1 MGFSVALR
9 CYLPVE
15 SSLHSSKFSP
25 RFNLKQNRLA
35 FITTSKIESPSLQ
48 ILKSIS
54 NNMNSS
60 INENGAT
67 EPARVLLERLFAQ
80 TLKLE
85 EQMSR
90 SSRLP
95 EDVQPVVNL
104 EILESDLLA
113 LLKALKKK
121 EEELQDAERNVFL
134 EHSRLNQAKEEL
146 EKRENVITAAF
157 SKHEK
162 LEGELKQ
169 ANLNLASQA
178 REIEELKLQLKEK
191 EQDIAS
197 ACSALSLKEDEMD
210 KMKTD
215 LLKKSEEVARIDS
228 ELKYKAQLLN
238 QASEVVKR
246 QEIELQ
252 GLQMLIRE
260 KEEELE
266 VSTNLRKFEEEKLK
280 VVESNLE
287 DRTREWLLI
296 QEGLNK
302 LAKEASKQVR
312 DTNEALEDF
321 GRVYKLLED
330 VRSEL
335 ISSQKSLAFS
345 RKQMEEQ
352 EQLLKTQ
359 LAELEE
365 QRKSVMSYLNSLKNA
380 KIEVESER
388 VKLRTAEAR
397 NKELERDLSMEKELV
412 EELQKELEKEKSSLQ
427 QEIEKTSFLQQE
439 LHQKNIE
446 FGEMQHLL
454 QAKESDLVEAK
465 LDIQNLKSEQASLQL
480 ILEDKDLQL
489 FDARKNLDEVNQ
501 EVAELRMLMSS
512 KEEQLVQATTMIKE
526 KEEHVQ
532 VMQDE
537 LNNTRV
543 KVSEAE
549 SVVERI
555 VELTN
560 ELVISIKDQ
569 NELRQSNNMTLEFF
583 QQPLDELSDDFR
595 LQKKQY
601 ETELKFSRESLR
613 VKEME
618 VLAAKRALAIK
629 DEELKTV
636 LERLDTK
643 EKELRKLKE
652 EAVEDAN
659 DLRKLYSLAQ
669 ERIGESSAGD
679 LAIEK
684 LKLEAA
690 QLEVEAATSALQK
703 LAEMSRELLNKASL
717 SIEADTDIFM
727 PNGSGPGLV
736 LLENNECFKE
746 VKTEVARLSSLTEQ
760 LLQDA
765 GITVGAD

>member
-1 MGFSVALR
+1 M
-9 CYLPVE
+9 
-15 SSLHSSKFSP
+15 
-25 RFNLKQNRLA
+25 KQNRLA
-35 FITTSKIESPSLQ
+35 FIATSKIESPSLQ
-48 ILKSIS
+48 IVRSIS

-90 SSRLP
+90 GSRLP

-134 EHSRLNQAKEEL
+134 EHSRLNQAKEKL

-169 ANLNLASQA
+169 ANLNLVSQA

-215 LLKKSEEVARIDS
+215 LLKKSEEVGRIDS

-252 GLQMLIRE
+252 GLQMLIQE

-296 QEGLNK
+296 QEGLNELEK
-302 LAKEASKQVR
+302 KASKQVR

-321 GRVYKLLED
+321 GRAYKLLED

-352 EQLLKTQ
+352 EQLLKRQ

-480 ILEDKDLQL
+480 VLENKDLQL

-512 KEEQLVQATTMIKE
+512 KEEQLVQAAIMIKE
-526 KEEHVQ
+526 KEDHVQ

-569 NELRQSNNMTLEFF
+569 NELRQSDNMTLEFF

-643 EKELRKLKE
+643 EKELKKLKE

-669 ERIGESSAGD
+669 ERIGESSVGD

-717 SIEADTDIFM
+717 SIEADADIFM
-727 PNGSGPGLV
+727 ANGSGPGLV

>member
-1 MGFSVALR
+1 M
-9 CYLPVE
+9 
-15 SSLHSSKFSP
+15 
-25 RFNLKQNRLA
+25 
-35 FITTSKIESPSLQ
+35 
-48 ILKSIS
+48 
-54 NNMNSS
+54 
-60 INENGAT
+60 
-67 EPARVLLERLFAQ
+67 
-80 TLKLE
+80 
-85 EQMSR
+85 
-90 SSRLP
+90 
-95 EDVQPVVNL
+95 
-104 EILESDLLA
+104 
-113 LLKALKKK
+113 
-121 EEELQDAERNVFL
+121 
-134 EHSRLNQAKEEL
+134 
-146 EKRENVITAAF
+146 
-157 SKHEK
+157 
-162 LEGELKQ
+162 
-169 ANLNLASQA
+169 
-178 REIEELKLQLKEK
+178 
-191 EQDIAS
+191 
-197 ACSALSLKEDEMD
+197 
-210 KMKTD
+210 
-215 LLKKSEEVARIDS
+215 
-228 ELKYKAQLLN
+228 
-238 QASEVVKR
+238 
-246 QEIELQ
+246 
-252 GLQMLIRE
+252 
-260 KEEELE
+260 
-266 VSTNLRKFEEEKLK
+266 
-280 VVESNLE
+280 
-287 DRTREWLLI
+287 
-296 QEGLNK
+296 
-302 LAKEASKQVR
+302 
-312 DTNEALEDF
+312 
-321 GRVYKLLED
+321 
-330 VRSEL
+330 
-335 ISSQKSLAFS
+335 
-345 RKQMEEQ
+345 
-352 EQLLKTQ
+352 
-359 LAELEE
+359 
-365 QRKSVMSYLNSLKNA
+365 
-380 KIEVESER
+380 
-388 VKLRTAEAR
+388 
-397 NKELERDLSMEKELV
+397 
-412 EELQKELEKEKSSLQ
+412 
-427 QEIEKTSFLQQE
+427 
-439 LHQKNIE
+439 
-446 FGEMQHLL
+446 
-454 QAKESDLVEAK
+454 
-465 LDIQNLKSEQASLQL
+465 
-480 ILEDKDLQL
+480 QL

-636 LERLDTK
+636 LERLDTE

-669 ERIGESSAGD
+669 ERIGESSVGD

>member
-1 MGFSVALR
+1 M
-9 CYLPVE
+9 
-15 SSLHSSKFSP
+15 
-25 RFNLKQNRLA
+25 KQNRLA

-48 ILKSIS
+48 IVKSIS

-555 VELTN
+555 VELTS

>member
-1 MGFSVALR
+1 M
-9 CYLPVE
+9 
-15 SSLHSSKFSP
+15 
-25 RFNLKQNRLA
+25 KQNRLA

-48 ILKSIS
+48 IVKSIS

-146 EKRENVITAAF
+146 KKRENVITAAF

-365 QRKSVMSYLNSLKNA
+365 QRKSVMSYLNCLKNA

-669 ERIGESSAGD
+669 ERIGESSVGD

-717 SIEADTDIFM
+717 SIEADADIFM

>member
-1 MGFSVALR
+1 M
-9 CYLPVE
+9 
-15 SSLHSSKFSP
+15 
-25 RFNLKQNRLA
+25 KQNRLA

-48 ILKSIS
+48 IVKSIS

-296 QEGLNK
+296 QEGLNE

-439 LHQKNIE
+439 LHQRNIE

-480 ILEDKDLQL
+480 VLEDKDMQL

-512 KEEQLVQATTMIKE
+512 KEEQLVQTTTMIKE

-560 ELVISIKDQ
+560 ELVMSIKDQ
-569 NELRQSNNMTLEFF
+569 NELRQSHNMTLEFF

-669 ERIGESSAGD
+669 ERIGESSVGD

>member
-1 MGFSVALR
+1 
-9 CYLPVE
+9 
-15 SSLHSSKFSP
+15 
-25 RFNLKQNRLA
+25 
-35 FITTSKIESPSLQ
+35 
-48 ILKSIS
+48 
-54 NNMNSS
+54 
-60 INENGAT
+60 
-67 EPARVLLERLFAQ
+67 
-80 TLKLE
+80 
-85 EQMSR
+85 
-90 SSRLP
+90 
-95 EDVQPVVNL
+95 
-104 EILESDLLA
+104 
-113 LLKALKKK
+113 
-121 EEELQDAERNVFL
+121 
-134 EHSRLNQAKEEL
+134 
-146 EKRENVITAAF
+146 
-157 SKHEK
+157 
-162 LEGELKQ
+162 
-169 ANLNLASQA
+169 
-178 REIEELKLQLKEK
+178 
-191 EQDIAS
+191 
-197 ACSALSLKEDEMD
+197 
-210 KMKTD
+210 
-215 LLKKSEEVARIDS
+215 
-228 ELKYKAQLLN
+228 
-238 QASEVVKR
+238 
-246 QEIELQ
+246 
-252 GLQMLIRE
+252 
-260 KEEELE
+260 
-266 VSTNLRKFEEEKLK
+266 
-280 VVESNLE
+280 
-287 DRTREWLLI
+287 
-296 QEGLNK
+296 
-302 LAKEASKQVR
+302 
-312 DTNEALEDF
+312 
-321 GRVYKLLED
+321 
-330 VRSEL
+330 
-335 ISSQKSLAFS
+335 
-345 RKQMEEQ
+345 
-352 EQLLKTQ
+352 
-359 LAELEE
+359 
-365 QRKSVMSYLNSLKNA
+365 MSYLNSLKNA

-669 ERIGESSAGD
+669 ERIGESSVGD

-717 SIEADTDIFM
+717 SIEADADIFM

>member
-1 MGFSVALR
+1 M
-9 CYLPVE
+9 
-15 SSLHSSKFSP
+15 
-25 RFNLKQNRLA
+25 KQNRLA

-48 ILKSIS
+48 IVKSIS

-439 LHQKNIE
+439 LHQRNIE

-480 ILEDKDLQL
+480 VLEDKDMQL

-512 KEEQLVQATTMIKE
+512 KEEQLVQTTTMIKE

-560 ELVISIKDQ
+560 ELVMSIKDQ

>member
-1 MGFSVALR
+1 M
-9 CYLPVE
+9 
-15 SSLHSSKFSP
+15 
-25 RFNLKQNRLA
+25 KQNRLA

-439 LHQKNIE
+439 LHQRNIE

-480 ILEDKDLQL
+480 VLEDKDMQL

-512 KEEQLVQATTMIKE
+512 KEEQLVQTTTMIKE

-569 NELRQSNNMTLEFF
+569 NELRQSHNMTLEFF

-717 SIEADTDIFM
+717 SIEADAEIFM

>member
-1 MGFSVALR
+1 M
-9 CYLPVE
+9 
-15 SSLHSSKFSP
+15 
-25 RFNLKQNRLA
+25 KQNRLA

-48 ILKSIS
+48 IVKSIS

-121 EEELQDAERNVFL
+121 EEELQDAEINVFL

-439 LHQKNIE
+439 LHQRNIE

-636 LERLDTK
+636 LERLDTE

>member
-15 SSLHSSKFSP
+15 SSLHFSKFSP
-25 RFNLKQNRLA
+25 RFNLKQNRVA
-35 FITTSKIESPSLQ
+35 FLTTSNIESPSLQ
-48 ILKSIS
+48 IVKSIS

-90 SSRLP
+90 DSRLP

-113 LLKALKKK
+113 LLKALNKK
-121 EEELQDAERNVFL
+121 EDELQDAGRNVFM

-146 EKRENVITAAF
+146 EKRENEITAAF

-178 REIEELKLQLKEK
+178 GEIEYLKLQLKER

-210 KMKTD
+210 KMKAD
-215 LLKKSEEVARIDS
+215 LLKKSEEAARIDS

-246 QEIELQ
+246 QETELQ

-266 VSTNLRKFEEEKLK
+266 VSMHLRKFEEEKLK
-280 VVESNLE
+280 IVGANLE
-287 DRTREWLLI
+287 DRTREWLLMR
-296 QEGLNK
+296 EELNK
-302 LAKEASKQVR
+302 LAKEASKQVG

-321 GRVYKLLED
+321 GRVYKLLAD

-345 RKQMEEQ
+345 KKQMEEQ
-352 EQLLKTQ
+352 EQLLKRQ

-365 QRKSVMSYLNSLKNA
+365 QRKSVMSYLTSLKNA

-397 NKELERDLSMEKELV
+397 SKELERDLSMEKVLV
-412 EELQKELEKEKSSLQ
+412 EELQKELEKEKSSL
-427 QEIEKTSFLQQE
+427 E
-439 LHQKNIE
+439 
-446 FGEMQHLL
+446 QHLL

-465 LDIQNLKSEQASLQL
+465 LDIQTLKSEQASLQL
-480 ILEDKDLQL
+480 VLEEKDLQL

-501 EVAELRMLMSS
+501 EVAELRMLMSG

-537 LNNTRV
+537 LNDTRV
-543 KVSEAE
+543 KVFEAE

-555 VELTN
+555 VELTS

-569 NELRQSNNMTLEFF
+569 NELRQSDNMTLEFI
-583 QQPLDELSDDFR
+583 QQPLDEPSDDFR

-601 ETELKFSRESLR
+601 ETELRFSRESLR

-618 VLAAKRALAIK
+618 VLAAQRALTIK
-629 DEELKTV
+629 DEELKT
-636 LERLDTK
+636 
-643 EKELRKLKE
+643 
-652 EAVEDAN
+652 
-659 DLRKLYSLAQ
+659 
-669 ERIGESSAGD
+669 ERIGETCVGD

-703 LAEMSRELLNKASL
+703 LAEMSRELLNKTSL
-717 SIEADTDIFM
+717 SIEADADFLM
-727 PNGSGPGLV
+727 QNGSGPGLV

-746 VKTEVARLSSLTEQ
+746 VKTEVVRLSSLTDQ